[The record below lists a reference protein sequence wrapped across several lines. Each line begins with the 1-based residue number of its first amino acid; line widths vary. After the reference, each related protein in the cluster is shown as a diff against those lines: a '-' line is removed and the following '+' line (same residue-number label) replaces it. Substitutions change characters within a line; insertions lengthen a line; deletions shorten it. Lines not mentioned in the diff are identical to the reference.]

1 MFLFARRLRGGHS
14 SWNNVVG
21 APVQRGGTNE
31 ITELCHLTQLPK
43 RPLWAFLIVNAI
55 IIYTQICSTALIL
68 TAYLKTLK
76 LLNLGAH
83 FNAVFELNIM
93 ENLQLLLG
101 NDF

>member
-21 APVQRGGTNE
+21 ALVQRGGTNE

-76 LLNLGAH
+76 LLRTH

-93 ENLQLLLG
+93 ENLQLLSS